1 MYEHNIINITADM
14 MHKFYNSVD
23 EDVKI
28 KYSKKNS
35 FNQKFI
41 KNNEIITSNNIVLFV
56 LIIIMI
62 IVILFIMFFK

>member
-23 EDVKI
+23 ADVKI
-28 KYSKKNS
+28 KYREKNS